1 MQMPAAARL
10 KLMVA
15 GEEAA
20 KAGDSHLQVVFARQG
35 HDAYVIRPRP
45 VKGGA
50 LHQQDFLL
58 QQEVEHHFL
67 VVMNI
72 EAFGVDFREHIQRA
86 FWLHAGDARNIV
98 DKLPGAVA
106 LFIQTPAR
114 NDKFAD
120 ALIAAQRRLDSML
133 GRHVGAQTH

>member
-1 MQMPAAARL
+1 MTTSGSIVRRDRRRMQMPAAARL

-58 QQEVEHHFL
+58 QQEVEHHF
-67 VVMNI
+67 
-72 EAFGVDFREHIQRA
+72 
-86 FWLHAGDARNIV
+86 W
-98 DKLPGAVA
+98 
-106 LFIQTPAR
+106 
-114 NDKFAD
+114 
-120 ALIAAQRRLDSML
+120 SS
-133 GRHVGAQTH
+133 